1 MQSDTAGPTMRRVKT
16 MPLLT
21 SPGSAAVNRKPCF
34 VPLDD
39 ERRDFNAGA
48 MATAIAAVRKG
59 LNSTPLSEPPSKPE
73 PDLQVLRKRTPEQE
87 EAIAAA
93 ATAIAEAA
101 AKSEE
106 ASEEEREPATIR
118 VGRLAGKVWWDAL
131 DGAVIE
137 ECLEHT
143 PLVDIMFLVLLARL
157 GGVLPCGRQN
167 MPPAAFITKDNLWR
181 LKLWNKKENKASLPV
196 LAFSYAWLDW
206 FHPDRMGAQL
216 RMLLPFLEAML
227 ASAQADSPYCTV
239 GVMVD
244 FVCLPQVPRE
254 TEADQ
259 LAFTRSLNN
268 MFEWYCAAHPPPPS
282 ARRPLIAR
290 FLPLQV
296 LPSPD
301 LRSARD
307 DGAARRR
314 PVRAA
319 PALEPRLVRHGE
331 ERGHGREG
339 GSLPPRVQRESLPA
353 DNLLRL

>member
-1 MQSDTAGPTMRRVKT
+1 

-21 SPGSAAVNRKPCF
+21 SPGSATVNRKPYF

-39 ERRDFNAGA
+39 KRRDFNAGA
-48 MATAIAAVRKG
+48 MATAIAAVRRG

-93 ATAIAEAA
+93 AAAIAEAA

-118 VGRLAGKVWWDAL
+118 KIPGMAGKVWWDAL
-131 DGAVIE
+131 DGDVIE

-196 LAFSYAWLDW
+196 LAFSYAWLDSLVPPR
-206 FHPDRMGAQL
+206 PDG
-216 RMLLPFLEAML
+216 
-227 ASAQADSPYCTV
+227 
-239 GVMVD
+239 
-244 FVCLPQVPRE
+244 
-254 TEADQ
+254 
-259 LAFTRSLNN
+259 
-268 MFEWYCAAHPPPPS
+268 
-282 ARRPLIAR
+282 
-290 FLPLQV
+290 
-296 LPSPD
+296 
-301 LRSARD
+301 
-307 DGAARRR
+307 
-314 PVRAA
+314 RAA
-319 PALEPRLVRHGE
+319 PHAA
-331 ERGHGREG
+331 
-339 GSLPPRVQRESLPA
+339 SLPRGDARFGPGGLAVLHRRRDGRLRVPA
-353 DNLLRL
+353 AGAEGDRGRPARLYPLAQQHVRVVLRRPPTTPKRPAASHGAVPPVAGTTIPEPSFCL